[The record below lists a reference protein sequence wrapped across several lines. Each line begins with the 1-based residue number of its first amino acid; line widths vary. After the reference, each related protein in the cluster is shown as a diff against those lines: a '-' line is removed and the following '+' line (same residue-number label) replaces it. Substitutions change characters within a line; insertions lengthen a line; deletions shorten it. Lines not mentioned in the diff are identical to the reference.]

1 MRAALKVPEKFDYR
15 ALGLRVG
22 LEIHQQLNTRS
33 KLFCNC
39 TTSIVGD
46 EVLKKSPSFTR
57 FLRATRSEL
66 GEIDI
71 AAAFEFQRQRL
82 FEYITPVGASCLVEL
97 DEEPPHPLNREALA
111 IAIAVARAMNS
122 MIVDEVHVM
131 RKIVIDGSNTTGFQ
145 RTAIVALGGYVSDEE
160 GAIGIQTIAIEEDAA
175 RKISESGGSVVYG
188 LDRLGIPLIE
198 ISTAPDIRTP
208 QQAKRVAEKIGL
220 MLRFTGRVKRG
231 IGTIRQDLNLSIE
244 GSPKIEVKGV
254 QKLEL
259 IPKVIEEEVRRLV
272 GLRIIQDELVRRGAT
287 VDEIAIQKPVDVT
300 DIVAGSRGRIVSEV
314 IRGGGRAYAIKLP
327 KFSGILGV
335 ELQHNRR
342 FGTELA
348 DYTRQWAGV
357 RGIIHSDELPGYG
370 IDEDVVGGISKALNA
385 GELDAFVVVV
395 DVAERALKALDVI
408 KNRCIDALRGIPK
421 ETRGANEDG
430 TTRYL
435 RPQPGAARM
444 YPETDVPPIRID
456 DAILREAEK
465 FTPPSVDEKL
475 QRLVKLYGLS
485 SELAYQ
491 LIQSEYLSI
500 YEEVVDL
507 YSIDP
512 KLMAAVFTSLAGELR
527 REGVDIDVLE
537 DRHIHMLARA
547 VKELGLDKDSVKI
560 AIVTLYQNPSI
571 DYATYT
577 SMLSKYRIGEEE
589 VRRIVRAKI
598 EESINEIVKR
608 GDRAFQYVMGRVMA
622 ELRGRVD
629 GKVVAAIVREELS
642 KVVGSG

>member
-1 MRAALKVPEKFDYR
+1 
-15 ALGLRVG
+15 
-22 LEIHQQLNTRS
+22 
-33 KLFCNC
+33 
-39 TTSIVGD
+39 
-46 EVLKKSPSFTR
+46 
-57 FLRATRSEL
+57 
-66 GEIDI
+66 
-71 AAAFEFQRQRL
+71 
-82 FEYITPVGASCLVEL
+82 
-97 DEEPPHPLNREALA
+97 EEPPHPLNREALA

-300 DIVAGSRGRIVSEV
+300 DIVAGSRSRIVSEV

>member
-1 MRAALKVPEKFDYR
+1 
-15 ALGLRVG
+15 
-22 LEIHQQLNTRS
+22 S
-33 KLFCNC
+33 
-39 TTSIVGD
+39 
-46 EVLKKSPSFTR
+46 
-57 FLRATRSEL
+57 
-66 GEIDI
+66 
-71 AAAFEFQRQRL
+71 
-82 FEYITPVGASCLVEL
+82 
-97 DEEPPHPLNREALA
+97 
-111 IAIAVARAMNS
+111 
-122 MIVDEVHVM
+122 
-131 RKIVIDGSNTTGFQ
+131 
-145 RTAIVALGGYVSDEE
+145 
-160 GAIGIQTIAIEEDAA
+160 IGIQTIAIEEDAA

-300 DIVAGSRGRIVSEV
+300 DIVAGSRSRIVSEV

>member
-1 MRAALKVPEKFDYR
+1 
-15 ALGLRVG
+15 
-22 LEIHQQLNTRS
+22 
-33 KLFCNC
+33 
-39 TTSIVGD
+39 
-46 EVLKKSPSFTR
+46 
-57 FLRATRSEL
+57 
-66 GEIDI
+66 
-71 AAAFEFQRQRL
+71 
-82 FEYITPVGASCLVEL
+82 
-97 DEEPPHPLNREALA
+97 
-111 IAIAVARAMNS
+111 
-122 MIVDEVHVM
+122 
-131 RKIVIDGSNTTGFQ
+131 
-145 RTAIVALGGYVSDEE
+145 
-160 GAIGIQTIAIEEDAA
+160 
-175 RKISESGGSVVYG
+175 
-188 LDRLGIPLIE
+188 
-198 ISTAPDIRTP
+198 
-208 QQAKRVAEKIGL
+208 
-220 MLRFTGRVKRG
+220 
-231 IGTIRQDLNLSIE
+231 
-244 GSPKIEVKGV
+244 
-254 QKLEL
+254 
-259 IPKVIEEEVRRLV
+259 
-272 GLRIIQDELVRRGAT
+272 
-287 VDEIAIQKPVDVT
+287 
-300 DIVAGSRGRIVSEV
+300 
-314 IRGGGRAYAIKLP
+314 
-327 KFSGILGV
+327 